1 MKSVYAAAVLA
12 AAIAA
17 GLVAPAAY
25 NGVRAAWQET
35 QTMHSAHWGGHGH
48 GGRGAG
54 RHMDAA
60 HVEGW
65 IAFLNAELAI
75 TDDQQPQ
82 WQTFADALRQ
92 AAAEMRA
99 LRGDS
104 ETAEDDGEE
113 PPMSAPERLDRM
125 ERFAATGLEAIRRV
139 KEPFTALYA
148 ALTEDQK
155 GRADRVFDHRPW
167 R

>member
-1 MKSVYAAAVLA
+1 MKSTYAAAVLA
-12 AAIAA
+12 TAIAA

-25 NGVRAAWQET
+25 NGVRAASQET
-35 QTMHSAHWGGHGH
+35 QMMHSTNWGGHGH
-48 GGRGAG
+48 RGRGWG

-65 IAFLNAELAI
+65 IAFLQAELAI
-75 TDDQQPQ
+75 VDTQQPQ
-82 WQTFADALRQ
+82 WQAFADALRQ
-92 AAAEMRA
+92 AAAEMRD
-99 LRGDS
+99 LRGDP
-104 ETAEDDGEE
+104 ETAEDDERE

-139 KEPFTALYA
+139 KAPFTALYA

>member
-35 QTMHSAHWGGHGH
+35 PMMHSAHWGDHGH

-65 IAFLNAELAI
+65 IAFLQAELAI
-75 TDDQQPQ
+75 VDTQQPQ
-82 WQTFADALRQ
+82 WQAFADALRQ
-92 AAAEMRA
+92 AAAEMRD
-99 LRGDS
+99 LRGDP
-104 ETAEDDGEE
+104 ETAEDDERE

-125 ERFAATGLEAIRRV
+125 ERFAATGLEAIRSV

-148 ALTEDQK
+148 VLTDDQK
-155 GRADRVFDHRPW
+155 GRADRLLDHRPW